1 MIDFRWLI
9 KAGTHFGHQT
19 SRWSPKMASYIWGHK
34 NGVHLIDVS
43 KTAHQLEKAAKFLE
57 SISAQGKSV
66 LWVGTK
72 KPAQAIIYTTATHL
86 NMPYV
91 NHRWIGGTLN
101 NYAQVKKSVT
111 RLLHFE
117 DIIDRSEK
125 FPHYTKKELNTFS
138 KVADRLKKNVG
149 GIRNLSWPV
158 GALVIV
164 DVKKERS
171 ALKEAASM
179 KIPVIAL
186 VDTNSDPSMVDYVI
200 PGNDDAPRAIK
211 VIVDYLIAAVEKGIQ
226 GAAAK
231 KQEKKKEKELAVQ
244 EEQELEVL
252 EEQEDEESDE
262 VVAAPKRVKKAAPK
276 TADLSEDEESDEGF
290 EKKKERSKPLKD
302 VTSRVKK

>member
-1 MIDFRWLI
+1 MIDFRRLI

-19 SRWSPKMASYIWGHK
+19 SRWSPKMAPYIWGHK

-138 KVADRLKKNVG
+138 KVVDRLKKNVG
-149 GIRNLSWPV
+149 GIRSLSWPV
-158 GALVIV
+158 GALVVV

-171 ALKEAASM
+171 AIKEAASM

-186 VDTNSDPSMVDYVI
+186 VDTNSDPSLVDYVV
-200 PGNDDAPRAIK
+200 PGNDDAPRAIQ
-211 VIVDYLIAAVEKGIQ
+211 VIIDYLMAAVEKGIQ
-226 GAAAK
+226 ETAAK

-244 EEQELEVL
+244 EEQELEVI
-252 EEQEDEESDE
+252 EEHEDEESDE

-276 TADLSEDEESDEGF
+276 TAGLSEDEESEEEF
-290 EKKKERSKPLKD
+290 EKKKERSKPSKEA
-302 VTSRVKK
+302 TSRVKK